1 MGVLQQNQKMR
12 AANLE
17 RKLEKAG
24 GLSRWLMSL
33 GLGQFVQMFRMRN
46 MDDKFQLLNLNMGKL
61 KEMGA
66 IAVGPRRKLMHAIDC
81 LAFQDCTLSRGM
93 I

>member
-1 MGVLQQNQKMR
+1 NQKMR

-33 GLGQFVQMFRMRN
+33 GLGQFVQMIRMRN
-46 MDDKFQLLNLNMGKL
+46 VDDKFQLLNLNMGKP

-66 IAVGPRRKLMHAIDC
+66 IAVGPRRKLMHVIDC
-81 LAFQDCTLSRGM
+81 LAFQGCTLSRGM